1 MVKTRAGQIV
11 GTGLV
16 VGTSP
21 TSPLVN
27 EHVAASILGLK
38 VATLRRW
45 RWAGFP
51 HLPFH
56 KIGNAVR
63 YNREDLSDF
72 VEAGRRTRTSSDG
85 S

>member
-1 MVKTRAGQIV
+1 MVKTRSGRIIGNV
-11 GTGLV
+11 PGE
-16 VGTSP
+16 
-21 TSPLVN
+21 LVN
-27 EHVAASILGLK
+27 EHVAASTLGLK
-38 VATLRRW
+38 VTTLRRW

-72 VEAGRRTRTSSDG
+72 IKAGRRTSTSCDG

>member
-1 MVKTRAGQIV
+1 MLKTRAGQIV
-11 GTGLV
+11 GSGSDQ
-16 VGTSP
+16 GF
-21 TSPLVN
+21 PLVN

-38 VATLRRW
+38 VTTLRRW

-51 HLPFH
+51 SLPFH

-63 YNREDLSDF
+63 YNRGDLKDF
-72 VEAGRRTRTSSDG
+72 VAEGRRTSTSSDG

>member
-11 GTGLV
+11 GNV
-16 VGTSP
+16 P
-21 TSPLVN
+21 CELVN
-27 EHVAASILGLK
+27 EHVAASVLGLK
-38 VATLRRW
+38 VTTLRRW

-63 YNREDLSDF
+63 YNRADLADF
-72 VEAGRRTRTSSDG
+72 VAEGRRTSTSEQFQN
-85 S
+85 